1 MDHRRKEVEQR
12 VLRERQIKL
21 RTAIDLLT
29 DRPHELK
36 ILVSASPETDFP
48 HLVIPP
54 FVVPCGPIVLKSNP
68 IASESSELCTWLE
81 QRPTIYVNLGSLYQW
96 DQERM
101 REFAQALKILF
112 ENTKQEMQCLWKLR
126 AYQQCPPSEKSDH
139 EAAYDILGVYLKQ
152 DRVRMVHWLDAS
164 PLSLLETG
172 HVVCAVHHGGAN
184 SYNEAVL

>member
-1 MDHRRKEVEQR
+1 M
-12 VLRERQIKL
+12 LRERKIKL
-21 RTAIDLLT
+21 RTPIDLLT
-29 DRPHELK
+29 DRPHEVK
-36 ILVSASPETDFP
+36 ILVSALPETDFP
-48 HLVIPP
+48 LPVIPSYI
-54 FVVPCGPIVLKSNP
+54 VPCGPIVLKSNS
-68 IASESSELCTWLE
+68 IASESSELCTWLK
-81 QRPTIYVNLGSLYQW
+81 QRPTIYVNLGSLYYW

-126 AYQQCPPSEKSDH
+126 VYQQGPPSEKSDQ
-139 EAAYDILGVYLKQ
+139 EARDILGVYLKQ